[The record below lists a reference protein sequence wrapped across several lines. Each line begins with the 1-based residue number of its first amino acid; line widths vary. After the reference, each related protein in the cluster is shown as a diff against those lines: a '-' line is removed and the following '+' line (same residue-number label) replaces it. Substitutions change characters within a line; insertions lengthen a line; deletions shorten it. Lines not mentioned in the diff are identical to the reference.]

1 MTAHLLP
8 DPDKQDQCVNEV
20 IFHNNNTE
28 NNFLLTKRLTV
39 LFDRAGLLA
48 MASGALIALS
58 FPNSGLSFLAW
69 IALFPLLIALEG
81 ATPRTAFRLGFT
93 CGLCAYA
100 GILYWINIVITDY
113 GHLPWAASILLYLI
127 LVAWLALFYGLTTL
141 LARVG
146 EQVGIKTAFS
156 LPIAWVA
163 GDLLRSFLM
172 TGAPWAMLGH
182 SQYRTLPLIQI
193 ADICGVFGITLLIV
207 LANVVLYRAL
217 RAISGAAVPYPLK
230 SALLLLILFITTL
243 FYGFSRLNAGT
254 PTTGAPLRV
263 ALVQGNIPQDVKWSP
278 TFQDKTIAIYERL
291 TREAAKNGVDL
302 VVWPESAVPFF
313 FQDEPQQA
321 DRIRKLARELSTSII
336 IGSPAHELRNGKR
349 VFLNSAFMISPSG
362 ETTGRSDKIHL
373 VPFGEYVPLGRF
385 IPFISKLVVG
395 IGDFSPGEQALPLM
409 VGQTQIGT
417 LICAEAVFPELG
429 RAYVNNGARILAN
442 ITNDAW
448 FGRTSA
454 PYQHLS
460 IAAFR
465 AVETRTP
472 MVRAANTGV
481 TAIIDQNGHI
491 NTMTGLFTEG
501 FRTGEVRPGSGD
513 SIYLKIGDTAAWLCV
528 LLTAG
533 IAGVAWYKRRK
544 YLPTY

>member
-1 MTAHLLP
+1 MSARLLP
-8 DPDKQDQCVNEV
+8 DR
-20 IFHNNNTE
+20 
-28 NNFLLTKRLTV
+28 LTKV
-39 LFDRAGLLA
+39 FDRAGLLA
-48 MASGALIALS
+48 MVSGVMIALS

-69 IALFPLLIALEG
+69 IALIPLLVSLEG
-81 ATPRTAFRLGFT
+81 TTPRTAFRLGFT
-93 CGLCAYA
+93 CGFCAYA
-100 GILYWINIVITDY
+100 GILYWINVVITEY
-113 GHLPWAASILLYLI
+113 GHLPWAASIVLYLI
-127 LVAWLALFYGLTTL
+127 LVAWLALFYGFTTL
-141 LARVG
+141 IARAA
-146 EQVGIKTAFS
+146 EPAGIKTAFS
-156 LPIAWVA
+156 LPVAWVA

-172 TGAPWAMLGH
+172 TGSPWAMLGH

-217 RAISGAAVPYPLK
+217 RAIAGAGVPYPVK
-230 SALLLLILFITTL
+230 SALVLLVLFIATL
-243 FYGFSRLNAGT
+243 FYGFSRLNDGT
-254 PTTGAPLRV
+254 SVAAPPLRV
-263 ALVQGNIPQDVKWSP
+263 AVVQGNIPQDVKWSP
-278 TFQDKTIAIYERL
+278 AFQDRTISIYERL

-313 FQDEPQQA
+313 LQDEPQQA
-321 DRIRKLARELSTSII
+321 DRIRRLARELSSSMIV
-336 IGSPAHELRNGKR
+336 GSPAHELRDGKR

-362 ETTGRSDKIHL
+362 ETSGRSDKIHL

-385 IPFISKLVVG
+385 FPFISKLVVG
-395 IGDFSPGEQALPLM
+395 IGDFSPGERAVPLA
-409 VGQTQIGT
+409 VGQTKIGT
-417 LICAEAVFPELG
+417 MICAEAVFPELG

-481 TAIIDQNGHI
+481 SAIIDDNGHI
-491 NTMTGLFTEG
+491 SAMTGLFTEG
-501 FRTGEVRPGSGD
+501 FRVGEVQPGSGN
-513 SIYLKIGDTAAWLCV
+513 SIYLQIGDLAAWLCV
-528 LLTAG
+528 LLTCG
-533 IAGVAWYKRRK
+533 IATLAWVRRK
-544 YLPTY
+544 V

>member
-1 MTAHLLP
+1 MTA
-8 DPDKQDQCVNEV
+8 
-20 IFHNNNTE
+20 
-28 NNFLLTKRLTV
+28 

-48 MASGALIALS
+48 MASGVLIALS

-69 IALFPLLIALEG
+69 IALVPLLIALEG
-81 ATPRTAFRLGFT
+81 TAPRTAFRLGFT
-93 CGLCAYA
+93 CGLFAYA
-100 GILYWINIVITDY
+100 GILYWINIVIADY
-113 GHLPWAASILLYLI
+113 GHLPWAVSIALYLT
-127 LVAWLALFYGLTTL
+127 LVAWLALFYGFTTL
-141 LARVG
+141 VARAG
-146 EQVGIKTAFS
+146 EQVGVKTAFS
-156 LPIAWVA
+156 LPVAWVA

-172 TGAPWAMLGH
+172 TGSPWAMLGH

-193 ADICGVFGITLLIV
+193 ADIFGVFGITLLIV

-217 RAISGAAVPYPLK
+217 RAISGAGVPYPVK
-230 SALLLLILFITTL
+230 SALLLLVLFIATL
-243 FYGFSRLNAGT
+243 FYGFNRLNDGT
-254 PTTGAPLRV
+254 SPAATPLRV

-278 TFQDKTIAIYERL
+278 AFRDKTISVHERL
-291 TREAAKNGVDL
+291 TRDAAKNGVDL
-302 VVWPESAVPFF
+302 VIWPESAIPFF

-321 DRIRKLARELSTSII
+321 DRIRKLARELSTSLL
-336 IGSPAHELRNGKR
+336 IGSPAHELRDGKR

-373 VPFGEYVPLGRF
+373 VPFGEYVPLRRF
-385 IPFISKLVVG
+385 FPFISKLVVG
-395 IGDFSPGEQALPLM
+395 IGDFSPGERAVPL
-409 VGQTQIGT
+409 VAGQTRIGT

-454 PYQHLS
+454 PYQHLA

-481 TAIIDQNGHI
+481 SAIIDQNGHI
-491 NTMTGLFTEG
+491 SSMTGLFTEG
-501 FRTGEVRPGSGD
+501 FRTGEIRPGSGD
-513 SIYLKIGDTAAWLCV
+513 SIYLKIGDAAAWLCV

-533 IAGVAWYKRRK
+533 IAAATWFRRK
-544 YLPTY
+544 T

>member
-1 MTAHLLP
+1 MTVRLLSA
-8 DPDKQDQCVNEV
+8 
-20 IFHNNNTE
+20 
-28 NNFLLTKRLTV
+28 RLAA

-48 MASGALIALS
+48 MASGVLIALS

-69 IALFPLLIALEG
+69 IALIPLLIALEG
-81 ATPRTAFRLGFT
+81 TTPRMAFRLGFT

-100 GILYWINIVITDY
+100 GILYWINIVITEF
-113 GHLPWAASILLYLI
+113 GHLPWVVSITLYLT
-127 LVAWLALFYGLTTL
+127 LAALLALFYGFSTL
-141 LARVG
+141 VARAG
-146 EQVGIKTAFS
+146 EQAGIKTAFS
-156 LPIAWVA
+156 LPVAWVA
-163 GDLLRSFLM
+163 ADLLRSNFM

-207 LANVVLYRAL
+207 LANVVFYRAL
-217 RAISGAAVPYPLK
+217 RAVSGAGVPYPVK
-230 SALLLLILFITTL
+230 SALVLLILFIATL
-243 FYGFSRLNAGT
+243 FYGFSRLNSET
-254 PTTGAPLRV
+254 YTTTTPLRV

-278 TFQDKTIAIYERL
+278 AFQDKTIAIYERL

-313 FQDEPQQA
+313 FQDEPLQA
-321 DRIRKLARELSTSII
+321 ERIKSLAREFSASLI

-349 VFLNSAFMISPSG
+349 VFLNSAFMISPNG
-362 ETTGRSDKIHL
+362 EVTGRSDKIHL

-385 IPFISKLVVG
+385 LPFISKLAVG
-395 IGDFSPGEQALPLM
+395 IGDFSPGEQATPLM
-409 VGQTQIGT
+409 AGQTQIGT
-417 LICAEAVFPELG
+417 LICAEVVFPELG

-481 TAIIDQNGHI
+481 SAIIDQNGHI

-501 FRTGEVRPGSGD
+501 FRTGEIRPGSGD
-513 SIYLKIGDTAAWLCV
+513 SLYLKIGDAAAWICV
-528 LLTAG
+528 LLTTG
-533 IAGVAWYKRRK
+533 IAGLAWIKRRQSGIE
-544 YLPTY
+544 TEG